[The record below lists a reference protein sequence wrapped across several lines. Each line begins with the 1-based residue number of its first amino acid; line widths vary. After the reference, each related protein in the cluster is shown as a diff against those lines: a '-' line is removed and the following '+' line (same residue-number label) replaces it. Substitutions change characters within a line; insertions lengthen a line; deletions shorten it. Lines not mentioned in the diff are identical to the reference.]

1 MAIDF
6 HKAENNQQIFDSCVR
21 SVLDHCEVPQIDQP
35 IEGLLE
41 SIEHGEGSVDTA
53 LNLVVA
59 AHVAHLFLEVHLPIE
74 EPEWT
79 DALRRLKPGIEDGL
93 ELCRELLIKSLPNS
107 ARIGD
112 KTDRAWFAVIPQE
125 YGMQPW
131 MELKDSGLLKCD
143 MFGICFIRDGFLFQL
158 KQQEP
163 VKRIELS
170 TLAREFG
177 DSGSRMDSFVKRSTV
192 WHRFVVADAIHAFL
206 EEPKGLEWEEWC
218 ALVDL
223 CSELM
228 QGAEPATESPMD
240 DMWTPTSQIR
250 LSPKSAEYWAWEF
263 GRVAA
268 MWPLVDK
275 TTFDSHESD
284 YFYNWSNGLAALSLQ
299 LGASG
304 SDEDLFD
311 RCWTGA
317 AVASGLNSESGRR
330 SAYPDE
336 QSPSDPLFWLM
347 RLGFLYGSRRIES
360 SGPVLS
366 ASPGEPS
373 DGNMLMVG
381 DPNQLGRGIV
391 ESLAASPRL
400 SLLGSSLKE
409 AFDAAEQQQ
418 EVDIRV
424 ELARRLGG
432 VWDRLPPD
440 SQDHLLDAELDLRK
454 RERPKASLSYAN
466 AVETALSDWLPP
478 PRGQRDWPEGFG
490 DWVDVLRGM
499 TKPSK
504 DRHRLDKYLRQRC
517 DLRYASDLLR
527 ALDVLREARLSGAHG
542 KLRPPYAKKVQQV
555 VFGGGHNGQRLGV
568 FELILRFAKR

>member
-107 ARIGD
+107 AGIGD

-240 DMWTPTSQIR
+240 DVWTPTSQIR

-304 SDEDLFD
+304 SDDDLFD

-336 QSPSDPLFWLM
+336 QSASDPLFWLM
-347 RLGFLYGSRRIES
+347 RLGFLHGSRRVES
-360 SGPVLS
+360 SEPVLPARS
-366 ASPGEPS
+366 VAPS
-373 DGNMLMVG
+373 DADIL
-381 DPNQLGRGIV
+381 
-391 ESLAASPRL
+391 
-400 SLLGSSLKE
+400 LLGNQ
-409 AFDAAEQQQ
+409 EQ
-418 EVDIRV
+418 
-424 ELARRLGG
+424 LAR
-432 VWDRLPPD
+432 VI
-440 SQDHLLDAELDLRK
+440 
-454 RERPKASLSYAN
+454 RE
-466 AVETALSDWLPP
+466 AL
-478 PRGQRDWPEGFG
+478 RGQEPDGEKRIRDDLAEKLVGLWDFFRWTRRSTLLTP
-490 DWVDVLRGM
+490 
-499 TKPSK
+499 
-504 DRHRLDKYLRQRC
+504 RC
-517 DLRYASDLLR
+517 T
-527 ALDVLREARLSGAHG
+527 
-542 KLRPPYAKKVQQV
+542 
-555 VFGGGHNGQRLGV
+555 
-568 FELILRFAKR
+568 

>member
-143 MFGICFIRDGFLFQL
+143 MFGICFIRDGILFQL

-177 DSGSRMDSFVKRSTV
+177 DSGSRIDSFVKRSTA

-240 DMWTPTSQIR
+240 DVWTPTSQIR

-275 TTFDSHESD
+275 TTFDSHESE
-284 YFYNWSNGLAALSLQ
+284 YFYDWPNGLAALSLQ
-299 LGASG
+299 LGAST
-304 SDEDLFD
+304 SDDDLFD

-317 AVASGLNSESGRR
+317 AVASGLKSESGWR

-336 QSPSDPLFWLM
+336 QSPSDHLFWLM
-347 RLGFLYGSRRIES
+347 RLGFLHGSRRVES
-360 SGPVLS
+360 SELVLPARPV
-366 ASPGEPS
+366 EPS
-373 DGNMLMVG
+373 
-381 DPNQLGRGIV
+381 
-391 ESLAASPRL
+391 ESHAL
-400 SLLGSSLKE
+400 LLGSYGELGRAIEE
-409 AFDAAEQQQ
+409 AKAAAEQ
-418 EVDIRV
+418 EREGRIHD
-424 ELARRLGG
+424 ELAERLGR
-432 VWDRLPPD
+432 VWDILPPD
-440 SQDHLLDAELDLRK
+440 SQDHLFDAELNLKERK
-454 RERPKASLSYAN
+454 RRDASLDYAT
-466 AVETALSDWLPP
+466 AVEIALSEWLSAPRDLPP
-478 PRGQRDWPEGFG
+478 RDQSDWPEGIG
-490 DWVDVLRGM
+490 KWVGCLQRMARARNTRGG
-499 TKPSK
+499 
-504 DRHRLDKYLRQRC
+504 LDSYLRRRF
-517 DLRYASDLLR
+517 DPGYASELAN
-527 ALDVLREARLSGAHG
+527 ALDVLREARLPRAHG
-542 KLRPPYAKKVQQV
+542 ERHPPFANKARHV
-555 VFGGGHNGQRLGV
+555 VLGEDQRLGV
-568 FELILRFAKR
+568 FELILRFAKRWQG